1 MRIVVRPD
9 SPVPIYEQIVSQV
22 VFAIAAGDIR
32 VGEDIPSVRELAH
45 QLVVNPNTVA
55 RAYQELERLGVLES
69 RRGLNMVVS
78 ADGPRLCR
86 DRRKEIVRGRVREAL
101 REAAA
106 AGLDADDVHQIVDAE
121 WPQLA
126 AGRNGQAEPTRS

>member
-1 MRIVVRPD
+1 MRITIRPD

-22 VFAIAAGDIR
+22 VFAVAAGDLGAG
-32 VGEDIPSVRELAH
+32 GEIDSVRELA
-45 QLVVNPNTVA
+45 QKLVVTPNTVA
-55 RAYQELERLGVLES
+55 RAFQELERLGVLES
-69 RRGLNMVVS
+69 RRGQNMVVA
-78 ADGPRLCR
+78 ADGPRVCR

-121 WPQLA
+121 WPPLA
-126 AGRNGQAEPTRS
+126 AGRNGQPKSRS